1 MKKFKVAVT
10 NCNGWNQVG
19 FIATK
24 DDFVSSKVFNK
35 RIDADT
41 FAQSQADWNS
51 QFDDNTGMGFI
62 VCRKTPRKGWVVVAQ
77 F

>member
-1 MKKFKVAVT
+1 MRFKVAIT
-10 NCNGWNQVG
+10 NCNGWSQIG
-19 FIATK
+19 YIATK

-41 FAQSQADWNS
+41 FAQFRADWNS
-51 QFDDNTGMGFI
+51 QFDDKGIGFL
-62 VCRKTPRKGWVVVAQ
+62 VCRKTPRRGWVVVAQ

>member
-1 MKKFKVAVT
+1 MKKFKVALT
-10 NCNGWNQVG
+10 NCSGWNQIG

-35 RIDADT
+35 RIDADN
-41 FAQSQADWNS
+41 FAQFQSDWNS
-51 QFDDNTGMGFI
+51 QFDGNQGIAFL
-62 VCRKTPRKGWVVVAQ
+62 VCRKTPRRGWVVVAQ